1 MHPAM
6 RLLALALAATAAACA
21 HDRGSHYTAL
31 GPLYYEPPPPP
42 AEITRYADDNRDGQV
57 TRQEAE
63 ADPALVRVFGQY
75 DADDDGALNRAE
87 FARLEEDSRARG
99 TDSVYISVVPI
110 EVPPEASAADSL
122 NRTGIDE
129 IRPRS
134 E

>member
-1 MHPAM
+1 MHPVM
-6 RLLALALAATAAACA
+6 RLLALALVATAAACA
-21 HDRGSHYTAL
+21 HDRGSPHTAL

-42 AEITRYADDNRDGQV
+42 AEITRYADENRDGRV

-63 ADPALVRVFGQY
+63 ADPALARVFGQY

-87 FARLEEDSRARG
+87 FAQLEEDSRASG
-99 TDSVYISVVPI
+99 TDDVYISVVPI